1 MNNSDKTGIDLAS
14 MVMKAAFNESITVH
28 NVTVGNPAGQYNEEF
43 ILPWWQQVIWILIF
57 AAMVIVATGGNVI
70 VIWLVLSNQ
79 RMRNVTNFFIVNL
92 SLADIMVSTLNV
104 VPSFI
109 GMLNEWPFGALYCKI
124 SNFIAILSVS
134 ASVFTLMAIS
144 IDR

>member
-1 MNNSDKTGIDLAS
+1 MESVNNYSVSNMNETLTSQAS
-14 MVMKAAFNESITVH
+14 
-28 NVTVGNPAGQYNEEF
+28 EEF
-43 ILPWWQQVIWILIF
+43 TLPWWQQMIWILIF
-57 AAMVIVATGGNVI
+57 GAMVIVAAGGNII
-70 VIWLVLSNQ
+70 VIWLVLSNK

-104 VPSFI
+104 IPSFI